1 MNLMNKLNS
10 EDGYQVI
17 ADEAYQDQ
25 ILPHVSRTFALT
37 IPQLPGVLRAAV
49 TNAYLLCRIAD
60 TIEDEPAL
68 SAHETLFY
76 MQRFKSLVDGGGDP
90 GRLAAELTP
99 RLTDET
105 LPTERE
111 LVANMARVLR
121 VTASFDAAQRAAI
134 QRCVGLMCY
143 GMPRFAETAS
153 LRGLARSSDLDEY
166 CYYVAGVVG
175 EMLTELFCTHSAAI
189 ARHRATLREL
199 APSFAQGLQ
208 MTNILKDV
216 WEDRARGAC
225 WLPQDV
231 FSRFGLDLAGI
242 APHDPRVA
250 AALRELIGVAHAH
263 LRNALAYTLLIPRS
277 EPGIRRFLLWAVGL
291 AILTLRKITANPGYV
306 SGADVKVTRRAVAL
320 TRLATGISLRS
331 NRMLR
336 ALFDAAARGVP
347 LAMLPP
353 PRRSAWT
360 QGAIECAPDPLPLER
375 APAQSSAR

>member
-1 MNLMNKLNS
+1 
-10 EDGYQVI
+10 
-17 ADEAYQDQ
+17 
-25 ILPHVSRTFALT
+25 
-37 IPQLPGVLRAAV
+37 
-49 TNAYLLCRIAD
+49 
-60 TIEDEPAL
+60 
-68 SAHETLFY
+68 
-76 MQRFKSLVDGGGDP
+76 
-90 GRLAAELTP
+90 
-99 RLTDET
+99 
-105 LPTERE
+105 
-111 LVANMARVLR
+111 
-121 VTASFDAAQRAAI
+121 
-134 QRCVGLMCY
+134 
-143 GMPRFAETAS
+143 
-153 LRGLARSSDLDEY
+153 
-166 CYYVAGVVG
+166 
-175 EMLTELFCTHSAAI
+175 
-189 ARHRATLREL
+189 
-199 APSFAQGLQ
+199 